1 MKKKKTPTRKAA
13 RRASS
18 APESSSNTGMDDQI
32 VSAAIYPPIGVCRV
46 GNSQDEYFIG
56 PEVTDPLPQ
65 QPGFYRDATGAL
77 KRQAA
82 RFRIYGLNANGNP
95 VRELTGSEATIT
107 WHVHLA
113 NKKSAWYQFQIALD
127 IPEAASAPLSAL
139 RNASIADRRRLVIDP
154 GPAQISGV
162 NQSGAPLS
170 GQFMGIAVYL
180 GELRTDDSGRLIVLG
195 GRGVAASYDG
205 SQAITFAN
213 NDRWYDDISDGPVT
227 AEVQFGGTSLSVQPA
242 WVITAP
248 PDYAPMQKS
257 VRTMWDVMLDTAITA
272 GLLPQP
278 PLPSF
283 MQDILPIFQRLTD
296 LQWVNAGFAAT
307 FGFGGPYN
315 FRNAKWVRKLS
326 NPGPVYSQLR
336 KNIANQFRQFARD
349 AWSPLPL
356 PWLYGDAMSI
366 PPAKTPRQHAS
377 LTDTQMRFLQQWA
390 SGEFIADYDAEYQP
404 PHHIDE
410 VPPAGQ
416 PEMLT
421 KAALEFCL
429 ADAFHPGCELTWTMR
444 APGMYMSPFRL
455 KHAPPN
461 STEPSY
467 GTYLTSDETRSANGP
482 LNRGQVPGGLT
493 RWMAVPWQ
501 TDTASCRSGYDK
513 TYDPYLPTFWP
524 ARVPNQVMSEADYN
538 TVMDTDQG
546 LGRRLRAFANRANWF
561 APLGLNQP
569 YAHQINHMIHHFDE
583 MGIVELREGYPN
595 DPNFPP
601 VMQVQ
606 QSKPATD
613 GSPQGADEPSS
624 ETMDELDLTQIDKVR
639 RLQPGTVFLE

>member
-1 MKKKKTPTRKAA
+1 MKKNPARKKPH
-13 RRASS
+13 RAPPV
-18 APESSSNTGMDDQI
+18 PEATEDNGMEDQI

-46 GNSQDEYFIG
+46 GNSQDEFFIG

-65 QPGFYRDATGAL
+65 QPVFYRDATGAL

-95 VRELTGSEATIT
+95 VRELTASEATIT

-139 RNASIADRRRLVIDP
+139 RNASIADRWRLVIDP
-154 GPAQISGV
+154 GPAHISGV
-162 NQSGAPLS
+162 NQNGAPLS

-205 SQAITFAN
+205 SQAVTFAN

-227 AEVQFGGTSLSVQPA
+227 AEVQVQGTPLSVQPA

-257 VRTMWDVMLDTAITA
+257 VRTMWDVMRDTAITA

-278 PLPSF
+278 SLPSF
-283 MQDILPIFQRLTD
+283 MQDILPVLQRLTD

-307 FGFGGPYN
+307 FGFGGLSN
-315 FRNAKWVRKLS
+315 FRNAKLLRKLS
-326 NPGPVYSQLR
+326 NLGTVYRQLR
-336 KNIANQFRQFARD
+336 KNIANQFRQFERD

-390 SGEFIADYDAEYQP
+390 AGDFVSDYDAEYES

-410 VPPAGQ
+410 VPPTGQ

-421 KAALEFCL
+421 KAAMEFCL

-461 STEPSY
+461 SAEPSY
-467 GTYLTSDETRSANGP
+467 GTYLTSDETRAANGP

-524 ARVPNQVMSEADYN
+524 ARVPNQVMSDANYN
-538 TVMDTDQG
+538 IVMDTDRG
-546 LGRRLRAFANRANWF
+546 LGQRLRAFADRASWF

-569 YAHQINHMIHHFDE
+569 YVQQINHMIHHFDE
-583 MGIVELREGYPN
+583 MGIVELREGYPD

-601 VMQVQ
+601 AMQVQ
-606 QSKPATD
+606 QSKPAVD
-613 GSPQGADEPSS
+613 GSPPRADETSTEP
-624 ETMDELDLTQIDKVR
+624 MDVLDLTQIDKVR
-639 RLQPGTVFLE
+639 RLPPDTVYLE

>member
-1 MKKKKTPTRKAA
+1 MTKKKTPARKAA
-13 RRASS
+13 RRATS
-18 APESSSNTGMDDQI
+18 APELSHNTGMDDQV

-46 GNSQDEYFIG
+46 GNSQDEFFIG
-56 PEVTDPLPQ
+56 PEVTDPLPP

-82 RFRIYGLNANGNP
+82 RFRIYGLNAQGAP
-95 VRELTGSEATIT
+95 VRELTANEAVIT

-113 NKKSAWYQFQIALD
+113 NQKAAWYQFQIALD
-127 IPEAASAPLSAL
+127 IPEAASAPPSLL
-139 RNASIADRRRLVIDP
+139 RNATIADRKRLVIDP

-170 GQFMGIAVYL
+170 GQFMGSAVYL
-180 GELRTDDSGRLIVLG
+180 GELRTDEAGRLIVLG
-195 GRGVAASYDG
+195 GRGAAASYDG
-205 SQAITFAN
+205 SQAVTFAN
-213 NDRWYDDISDGPVT
+213 NDRWHDDISDGPVT
-227 AEVQFGGTSLSVQPA
+227 ADVQFQGTPLSVQPA

-257 VRTMWDVMLDTAITA
+257 VRTMWDVMRDTAIKT

-326 NPGPVYSQLR
+326 NPGPVYRQLR

-349 AWSPLPL
+349 AWSPVPL

-390 SGEFIADYDAEYQP
+390 AGEFIADYDAAYQP

-410 VPPAGQ
+410 VPPERQ

-429 ADAFHPGCELTWTMR
+429 ADAFHPGCELTWPMR
-444 APGMYMSPFRL
+444 APGIYMASFRL
-455 KHAPPN
+455 RHAPPN
-461 STEPSY
+461 WTEPNY
-467 GTYLTSDETRSANGP
+467 GTQLTFDEINAPNGA
-482 LNRGQVPGGLT
+482 LNSGQVPGGLT

-524 ARVPNQVMSEADYN
+524 ARVPNQVMSEADYD

-546 LGRRLRAFANRANWF
+546 LGRRLRAFAARANWF

-569 YAHQINHMIHHFDE
+569 YVHQINHMIHHFDE
-583 MGIVELREGYPN
+583 MGIVEPREGYPD

-613 GSPQGADEPSS
+613 GSPQGSDATST
-624 ETMDELDLTQIDKVR
+624 ETINELDLTQIDKVR
-639 RLQPGTVFLE
+639 RLRPGTVFLE